1 MSSQFVNSSI
11 IQNWVTENLNI
22 QKVEQNLLAL
32 GYDEQT
38 RDAYLLEYRKIK
50 NAKKQFKGFI
60 YLGVG
65 AFLGFL
71 SCVLTLINPVPE
83 LYNWILFGLT
93 SISIL
98 IICLG
103 LYNIFE

>member
-1 MSSQFVNSSI
+1 MSSHFVNSSI

-60 YLGVG
+60 CLGVG

-71 SCVLTLINPVPE
+71 SCVLTLINLVPE

-98 IICLG
+98 VICLG
-103 LYNIFE
+103 LYNVFE

>member
-1 MSSQFVNSSI
+1 MLPQSESSSI
-11 IQNWVTENLNI
+11 IDKWVAENLGI
-22 QKVEQNLLAL
+22 QKVEQNLISL

-38 RDAYLLEYRKIK
+38 IEAYLRDFKKIK
-50 NAKKQFKGFI
+50 YAKRQSNGFT

-71 SCVLTLINPVPE
+71 SCVLSLINPIPE

-98 IICLG
+98 IICIG